1 MDKNIEMTMLYDI
14 YGKLLTTKQQQI
26 FEEYYLYNLSLR
38 EIAQNRE
45 ISYQGVR
52 DSIKSSEN
60 MLKNFEDKIH
70 MYDLLERVDKA
81 YNLCDTKDLNEKRD
95 EIKKLLKDE
104 DDIDVW

>member
-104 DDIDVW
+104 DDIDV

>member
-1 MDKNIEMTMLYDI
+1 MDKSIEITLLYDI
-14 YGKLLTTKQQQI
+14 YGKLLTNKQQQI

-38 EIAQNRE
+38 EIAENRK

-70 MYDLLERVDKA
+70 MLELLGRVEKA
-81 YNLCDTKDLNEKRD
+81 YNLCDTKDLNLKRD

-104 DDIDVW
+104 VDIDV

>member
-52 DSIKSSEN
+52 DSIKSSES

-104 DDIDVW
+104 DDIDV

>member
-38 EIAQNRE
+38 EIAENRK

-52 DSIKSSEN
+52 DSIKSSES

-70 MYDLLERVDKA
+70 MHDLLKRVEMA
-81 YNLCDTKDLNEKRD
+81 YSLCNTKDLNSKRD
-95 EIKKLLKDE
+95 DIIKLLKDE
-104 DDIDVW
+104 DDIDV

>member
-1 MDKNIEMTMLYDI
+1 MDKSIEMTMLYDI

-104 DDIDVW
+104 DDIDV